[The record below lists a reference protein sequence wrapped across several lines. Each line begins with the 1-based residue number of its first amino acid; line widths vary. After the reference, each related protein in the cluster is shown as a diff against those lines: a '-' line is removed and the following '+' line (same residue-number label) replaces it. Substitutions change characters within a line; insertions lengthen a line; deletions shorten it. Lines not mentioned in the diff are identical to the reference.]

1 MSVYSTRWAA
11 AAAVLPPSV
20 LFSAAIA
27 VADCGLRT
35 VCLSVIGGVLLLLI
49 PLRNPRLCAFQ
60 RARVHSGAVRLLV
73 SNRRLKGRKEESG
86 FGLAQTL
93 NQWRPKKSAPAL

>member
-1 MSVYSTRWAA
+1 M
-11 AAAVLPPSV
+11 
-20 LFSAAIA
+20 
-27 VADCGLRT
+27 
-35 VCLSVIGGVLLLLI
+35 
-49 PLRNPRLCAFQ
+49 
-60 RARVHSGAVRLLV
+60 LV